1 MAKVSTSRSGSFVVI
16 NVSGLRGFSTALRRA
31 RPEIS
36 RELRLGLRRAGDL
49 VKEEARARAAT
60 GDMPASIADSLRVR
74 TYGVRVSVIAGST
87 KATAAAAFEHKGVPG
102 NFRHPLFGNRA
113 YWYEQRAHPYL
124 RPAAEMLAPKVADEV
139 LDAVGAAIDKALAG
153 ELAT

>member
-1 MAKVSTSRSGSFVVI
+1 MVGTGADDLFAMFSAVVAARNSRSA
-16 NVSGLRGFSTALRRA
+16 NAP
-31 RPEIS
+31 PENATRNE
-36 RELRLGLRRAGDL
+36 RES
-49 VKEEARARAAT
+49 
-60 GDMPASIADSLRVR
+60 P
-74 TYGVRVSVIAGST
+74 
-87 KATAAAAFEHKGVPG
+87 TAAAAFEHKGVPG